1 MSTINLF
8 NRWKVRKLH
17 FWIGIG
23 LIPVLCIASF
33 LVFSLVSGGRSYSS
47 VAYDMVEMDT
57 GSYGFAGGANES
69 FYIYEEEEAVFQA
82 LTDDEAYYEDKDYN
96 ASDSATASANA
107 VASAQR
113 LIIREGNIS
122 IYAEQT
128 RQVRDDIEAMVA
140 NFAEEGGYVV
150 NATESSR
157 GEGKEPYI
165 SMSIRVPVDQFDYVM
180 DAIAE
185 MSVEVINSNE
195 SAQDVTEEYVDL
207 EGRIEALEAS
217 RDRLLELMA
226 DAEFTEDLLRAEAE
240 LTVREAEL
248 EALQGRLNYLAE
260 SARLSRIY
268 IDLQPYELY
277 EPIDTSWKPAETLRY
292 AIEDLIDSLQGF
304 ADFMIVFV
312 ILVLPWL
319 VFFGLI
325 IWVVVAAVR
334 RRRSKRK
341 STSAE

>member
-1 MSTINLF
+1 MSTITLF
-8 NRWKVRKLH
+8 KRWTVKKLY
-17 FWIGIG
+17 FWILIG

-33 LVFSLVSGGRSYSS
+33 LAAAMISGGRSYSS
-47 VAYDMVEMDT
+47 AYDMVEMEAP
-57 GSYGFAGGANES
+57 SYGFAGGADGFAVN
-69 FYIYEEEEAVFQA
+69 EEAGEYY
-82 LTDDEAYYEDKDYN
+82 LSDDDGDYDEKAYDD
-96 ASDSATASANA
+96 AGTATVSTNGASAA
-107 VASAQR
+107 ER

-122 IYAEQT
+122 IYTEQT
-128 RQVRDDIEAMVA
+128 RQTRDDIEAIVA
-140 NFAEEGGYVV
+140 DFASQGGYVI
-150 NATESSR
+150 NASESSR

-185 MSVEVINSNE
+185 MGIEVISSNE

-226 DAEFTEDLLRAEAE
+226 DAEFTEDLLQAEQE
-240 LTVREAEL
+240 LTIREAEL
-248 EALQGRLNYLAE
+248 ESYYGRLNYLAE

-292 AIEDLIDSLQGF
+292 AIEDLIESLQGF
-304 ADFMIVFV
+304 ADIMIVFAIV
-312 ILVLPWL
+312 VLPWL

-325 IWVVVAAVR
+325 IWGVVAIVR
-334 RRRSKRK
+334 RRRRK
-341 STSAE
+341 KQAASES